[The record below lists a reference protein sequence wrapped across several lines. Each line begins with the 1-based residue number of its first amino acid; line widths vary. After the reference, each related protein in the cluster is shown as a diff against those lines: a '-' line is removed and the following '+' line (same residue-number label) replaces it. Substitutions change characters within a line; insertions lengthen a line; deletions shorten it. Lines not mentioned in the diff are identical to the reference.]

1 MSEQIKNRLW
11 NLVENCNEYSF
22 KENPLPIF
30 GMFFVYNNQIK
41 TDAES
46 FLRELYENSEWKEF
60 LLELLNEVNKEF
72 PSKDLYN
79 SIIEILRNDIA
90 DNKKLLV
97 EVVDF
102 FTEKYISLLA
112 PNNIELKFSHD
123 FKDFLYWSGVEIDD
137 NWVDNLA
144 LYNPFAGTSS
154 FGNIHIDIIRSMIE
168 DAEKYDTEEEKE
180 RNLNDYK
187 TRPWYY
193 GVESN
198 PTLRI
203 IRNIGL
209 LIREPANLEHFYV
222 HSGDSV
228 EEDIN
233 DFSGGWVYLATPTF
247 ESYKEVKDSD
257 VKLITKLVNKFL
269 EAPGMQEG
277 LFLLPKLFCYDYSF
291 EQIRSKIVCSG
302 ALESVIEL
310 PKEAFLTDVQDVI
323 FVHLSKRTFSC
334 GTFMAN
340 GNDYIKDGK
349 WEWHAIIDDCEH
361 SIEPDCAKI
370 IGDYTFSQC
379 NYCILPSLFLSP
391 DTIPVDNESLEVC
404 HSKYIDFI
412 EKQRRSYEKREE
424 HRKISGQ
431 LSHMLGATYHKIS
444 DAISEL
450 KYIEGMEETYSVLR
464 DSFDYMKRLI
474 NTIDEDFSSAEMSVE
489 EITVNDFFKSYT
501 KGWDV
506 YGKKSFNVF
515 FETNVDNDTTF
526 KVNEVFL
533 KVLLDALLENANRHG
548 FGNEEIKNP
557 RIKISTSYTTVN
569 NVECIQISV
578 ANNGVPFP
586 EDFTLEQYISEG
598 EFGGESGHTGRGGY
612 HVYQITKRH
621 KGYLAL
627 NSDSEWNVNFDIMI
641 PVEYYQKCETE
652 KFKVYEKEYM

>member
-1 MSEQIKNRLW
+1 MSEQIKNKLW
-11 NLVENCNEYSF
+11 NLVENCNDYSF
-22 KENPLPIF
+22 KDNPLPIF
-30 GMFFVYNNQIK
+30 VMFFKYNNQL
-41 TDAES
+41 TGNVDS
-46 FLRELYENSEWKEF
+46 FLRELYDNPKWKEF
-60 LLELLNEVNKEF
+60 LIELLEEVKKDF
-72 PSKDLYN
+72 PNIVLFD
-79 SIIEILRNDIA
+79 SIKEILVNDIA

-102 FTEKYISLLA
+102 FTEKYISLLD
-112 PNNIELKFSHD
+112 PNNIVLKFSQD
-123 FKDFLYWSGVEIDD
+123 LKDFLYWSGAEVDD
-137 NWVDNLA
+137 EWADNLA

-154 FGNIHIDIIRSMIE
+154 FGNKHIDIIRSMIE

-180 RNLNDYK
+180 RHINNYK
-187 TRPWYY
+187 TQPWYY

-209 LIREPANLEHFYV
+209 LVREPANLNQFCV

-228 EEDIN
+228 EDDIN
-233 DFSGGWVYLATPTF
+233 DFTGGWVYLATPTF

-257 VKLITKLVNKFL
+257 VKLIRKLVNKFL

-277 LFLLPKLFCYDYSF
+277 LFLLPKLFCYDYSY
-291 EQIRSKIVCSG
+291 EDIRRKIVCSG
-302 ALESVIEL
+302 TLESVIEL

-323 FVHLSKRTFSC
+323 FVHLSKRTYSC
-334 GTFMAN
+334 GTFVAK
-340 GNDYIKDGK
+340 GNDYIKNGT
-349 WEWHAIIDDCEH
+349 WNWHDIIDDCEH
-361 SIEPDCAKI
+361 SIEPDCAQI

-391 DTIPVDNESLEVC
+391 DTISSDNVSLEEC
-404 HSKYIDFI
+404 HKKYIEFI
-412 EKQRRSYEKREE
+412 ERQRKSYEKREE
-424 HRKISGQ
+424 HRKISSQ

-450 KYIEGMEETYSVLR
+450 KYVEGWEETYCVLR

-474 NTIDEDFSSAEMSVE
+474 NTIDEDFSTADMSVE
-489 EITVNDFFKSYT
+489 EISVNDFFKSYT
-501 KGWDV
+501 KGWSV
-506 YGKKSFNVF
+506 YGKKNFNVF
-515 FETNVDNDTTF
+515 YETNVDNDTTF
-526 KVNEVFL
+526 QVNEVFL

-548 FGNEEIKNP
+548 FGNEEIQNP
-557 RIKISTSYTTVN
+557 QIKISTSYTTVN

-586 EDFTLEQYISEG
+586 EDFSLEQYISEG
-598 EFGGESGHTGRGGY
+598 EFGGESGHTGRGGF

-621 KGYLAL
+621 KGYLSL

-652 KFKVYEKEYM
+652 KFKVYGKEYM